1 MAAKKTR
8 RVASDEENP
17 GKRGVSQRGLTARRK
32 LIAAAYEVMSQKGL
46 EGSTI
51 AEIIAEAGVGV
62 GSFYNHFTSKEEL
75 AQAVF
80 SNRANEFGAA
90 LEQVVRRAP
99 NAAAATCY
107 AYRRL
112 IEESERD
119 KVWASFIVQLE
130 PTMQMLDNMLR
141 KYARVGLGIGVE
153 EGLLHIYN
161 IEAGITAIHALEV
174 AIVKSMLQGHISHKE
189 AHQSAVEPVNGGL
202 ATRTQDVVSRST
214 CRRTGRRGTS
224 GEYRHRHNGPQSAA
238 QLILPARHSGRRR
251 PRRPRQWPPT
261 SCRANGPRLTN
272 HSIGASRNGSPN
284 LVAKPARPVRCIG
297 LVS

>member
-1 MAAKKTR
+1 MALRKAR
-8 RVASDEENP
+8 RVASDEETP
-17 GKRGVSQRGLTARRK
+17 GNRGSPEGGLTARRK
-32 LIAAAYEVMSQKGL
+32 LIAAAYEVMSRKGL

-90 LEQVVRRAP
+90 LEQVVKRAP

-112 IEESERD
+112 IEEAERD

-141 KYARVGLGIGVE
+141 KYARVGLGIGVQ
-153 EGLLHIYN
+153 EGILRVYN
-161 IEAGITAIHALEV
+161 IEAGITAIHAMEV
-174 AIVKSMLQGHISHKE
+174 AFVKSMLAGDISHKQ
-189 AHQSAVEPVNGGL
+189 AHQSAVFALKMFGVPDDEAWRL
-202 ATRTQDVVSRST
+202 ANLSMASLRRELKMSARDRLDGHHDGTDLALPTRRARSK
-214 CRRTGRRGTS
+214 
-224 GEYRHRHNGPQSAA
+224 
-238 QLILPARHSGRRR
+238 
-251 PRRPRQWPPT
+251 
-261 SCRANGPRLTN
+261 
-272 HSIGASRNGSPN
+272 
-284 LVAKPARPVRCIG
+284 AK
-297 LVS
+297 

>member
-1 MAAKKTR
+1 MAVRKAAMAASDDAKPDEKGAYA
-8 RVASDEENP
+8 RV
-17 GKRGVSQRGLTARRK
+17 LTARRK
-32 LIAAAYEVMSQKGL
+32 LIAAAYDVMSKKGL

-153 EGLLHIYN
+153 EGRLRIYN
-161 IEAGITAIHALEV
+161 IEAGITAIHAMEV
-174 AIVKSMLQGHISHKE
+174 AIVKSMLKGDITHKE
-189 AHQSAVEPVNGGL
+189 AHQSAVFALKMFGVADDEAWRLSNLSMGAL
-202 ATRTQDVVSRST
+202 RRELKISSREKST
-214 CRRTGRRGTS
+214 
-224 GEYRHRHNGPQSAA
+224 
-238 QLILPARHSGRRR
+238 
-251 PRRPRQWPPT
+251 
-261 SCRANGPRLTN
+261 
-272 HSIGASRNGSPN
+272 ASPEIR
-284 LVAKPARPVRCIG
+284 K
-297 LVS
+297 

>member
-1 MAAKKTR
+1 MAARKPRTP
-8 RVASDEENP
+8 ASDDESP
-17 GKRGVSQRGLTARRK
+17 SKRGPSERGLTARRK
-32 LIAAAYEVMSQKGL
+32 LIAAAYDVMSRKGL

-51 AEIIAEAGVGV
+51 AEIIVEAGVGV

-153 EGLLHIYN
+153 EGLLRVYN
-161 IEAGITAIHALEV
+161 IEAGITAIHAMEV
-174 AIVKSMLQGHISHKE
+174 AIVKSMLAGDISHKE
-189 AHQSAVEPVNGGL
+189 AHRSAVFALKMFGVSDDEAWRLSNLSMGALRRELKIP
-202 ATRTQDVVSRST
+202 TREKGAGRVEKVST
-214 CRRTGRRGTS
+214 TARRLQG
-224 GEYRHRHNGPQSAA
+224 SA
-238 QLILPARHSGRRR
+238 
-251 PRRPRQWPPT
+251 
-261 SCRANGPRLTN
+261 
-272 HSIGASRNGSPN
+272 
-284 LVAKPARPVRCIG
+284 
-297 LVS
+297 